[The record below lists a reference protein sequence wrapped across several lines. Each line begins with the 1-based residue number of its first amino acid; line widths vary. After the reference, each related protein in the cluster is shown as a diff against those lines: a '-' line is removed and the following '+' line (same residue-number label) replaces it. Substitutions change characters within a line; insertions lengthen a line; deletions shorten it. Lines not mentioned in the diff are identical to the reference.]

1 MKSLYKKSI
10 LILVCLSML
19 LSETCLATQTTAATT
34 AATQTTPAA
43 QPGET
48 TLAAETT
55 PAAASSEAAT
65 ETTSAEPVFTRT
77 VDVNDGFSAAG
88 VCGLI
93 IGTNILA
100 VVDVYKTP
108 GEVDWELRGSA
119 IKKYENLG
127 IAQVDSYLNVRKKA
141 DPDAEVI
148 GKMTNNN
155 ACEILDKS
163 SDGKWLK
170 IESGP
175 VTGWVSSDYILTGWQ
190 AKDQGRAE
198 AELQVVIK
206 VDTLNVREEPDANS
220 TIWTQ
225 ADGNERYDIVK
236 DLGDWIMI
244 ELDDSVGYVAAEYVE
259 QTYSL
264 DTAVKYT
271 PPAEE
276 VARTLRGRIVAYALK
291 WLGGRY
297 VWGGETLGKG
307 VDCSGFVMKIYQNFG
322 IYLTHHSGT
331 MAGEGRRIKRS
342 QLKKG
347 DLVFYAR
354 GGSINHV
361 AMYIGD
367 GQVVHARSR
376 RRGICITDMDY
387 RTPVRF
393 VTYLDD

>member
-1 MKSLYKKSI
+1 MKNTKIKSLII
-10 LILVCLSML
+10 LLLLAAMSVSDVCYSMP
-19 LSETCLATQTTAATT
+19 ENTQTTVSE
-34 AATQTTPAA
+34 PAFSTVNA
-43 QPGET
+43 GSENLQS
-48 TLAAETT
+48 ANRETT
-55 PAAASSEAAT
+55 PAATEMIPATDGIGVAGISRLIVGTRVLAEA
-65 ETTSAEPVFTRT
+65 E
-77 VDVNDGFSAAG
+77 
-88 VCGLI
+88 
-93 IGTNILA
+93 
-100 VVDVYKTP
+100 VYKTP

-119 IKKYENLG
+119 IAKYDNLG
-127 IAQVDSYLNVRKKA
+127 IAQVDSFLNVRKKA
-141 DPDAEVI
+141 DPDSEVI

-155 ACEILDKS
+155 ACEIVDKS
-163 SDGKWLK
+163 SDGKWYK
-170 IESGP
+170 IESGQ
-175 VTGWVSSDYILTGWQ
+175 VTGWVSSDYILTGWR

-198 AELQVVIK
+198 AELQVIIK
-206 VDTLNVREEPDANS
+206 VDTLNVREEPDETS
-220 TIWTQ
+220 SIWTQ
-225 ADGNERYDIVK
+225 ADGNERYDVVK

-264 DTAVKYT
+264 NTAVKYT

-276 VARTLRGRIVAYALK
+276 AARTLRGRIVAYALK
-291 WLGGRY
+291 WLGGKY

-307 VDCSGFVMKIYQNFG
+307 VDCSGFVMKVYQNFG
-322 IYLTHHSGT
+322 VYLTHHSGT
-331 MAGEGRRIKRS
+331 MAGEGRRISRS

-347 DLVFYAR
+347 DLVFYAKN
-354 GGSINHV
+354 GSINHV

>member
-1 MKSLYKKSI
+1 MKNTKIKSLII
-10 LILVCLSML
+10 LLLLAAMSVSDVCYSMP
-19 LSETCLATQTTAATT
+19 ENTQTTVSE
-34 AATQTTPAA
+34 PAFSTVNA
-43 QPGET
+43 GSENLQS
-48 TLAAETT
+48 ANRETT
-55 PAAASSEAAT
+55 PAATEMIPATDGIGVAGISRLIVGTRVLAEA
-65 ETTSAEPVFTRT
+65 E
-77 VDVNDGFSAAG
+77 
-88 VCGLI
+88 
-93 IGTNILA
+93 
-100 VVDVYKTP
+100 VYKTP

-119 IKKYENLG
+119 IEKYDNLG
-127 IAQVDSYLNVRKKA
+127 IAQVDSFLNVRKKA
-141 DPDAEVI
+141 DPDSEVI

-155 ACEILDKS
+155 ACEIVDKS
-163 SDGKWLK
+163 SDGKWYK
-170 IESGP
+170 IESGQ
-175 VTGWVSSDYILTGWQ
+175 VTGWVSSDYILTGWR

-198 AELQVVIK
+198 AELQVIIK
-206 VDTLNVREEPDANS
+206 VDTLNVREEPDETS
-220 TIWTQ
+220 SIWTQ
-225 ADGNERYDIVK
+225 ADGNERYDVVK

-264 DTAVKYT
+264 NTAVKYT

-276 VARTLRGRIVAYALK
+276 AARTLRGRIVAYALK
-291 WLGGRY
+291 WLGGKY

-307 VDCSGFVMKIYQNFG
+307 VDCSGFVMKVYQNFG
-322 IYLTHHSGT
+322 VYLTHHSGT
-331 MAGEGRRIKRS
+331 MAGEGRRISRS

-347 DLVFYAR
+347 DLVFYAKN
-354 GGSINHV
+354 GSINHV

>member
-1 MKSLYKKSI
+1 MKNTKIKSLII
-10 LILVCLSML
+10 LLLLAAMSVSDVCYSMP
-19 LSETCLATQTTAATT
+19 ENTQTTVSE
-34 AATQTTPAA
+34 PAFSTVNA
-43 QPGET
+43 GSENLQS
-48 TLAAETT
+48 ANRETT
-55 PAAASSEAAT
+55 PAATEMIPATDGIGVAGISRLIVGTRVLAEA
-65 ETTSAEPVFTRT
+65 E
-77 VDVNDGFSAAG
+77 
-88 VCGLI
+88 
-93 IGTNILA
+93 
-100 VVDVYKTP
+100 VYKTP

-119 IKKYENLG
+119 IAKYDNLG
-127 IAQVDSYLNVRKKA
+127 IAQVDSFLNVRKKA
-141 DPDAEVI
+141 DPDSEVI

-155 ACEILDKS
+155 ACEIIDKS
-163 SDGKWLK
+163 SDGKWYK
-170 IESGP
+170 IESGQ
-175 VTGWVSSDYILTGWQ
+175 VTGWVSSDYILTGWR

-198 AELQVVIK
+198 AELQVIIK
-206 VDTLNVREEPDANS
+206 VDTLNVREEPDETS
-220 TIWTQ
+220 SIWTQ
-225 ADGNERYDIVK
+225 ADGNERYDVVK

-264 DTAVKYT
+264 NTAVKYT

-276 VARTLRGRIVAYALK
+276 AARTLRGRIVAYALK
-291 WLGGRY
+291 WLGGKY

-307 VDCSGFVMKIYQNFG
+307 VDCSGFVMKVYQNFG
-322 IYLTHHSGT
+322 VYLTHHSGT
-331 MAGEGRRIKRS
+331 MAGEGRRISRS

-347 DLVFYAR
+347 DLVFYAKN
-354 GGSINHV
+354 GSINHV

>member
-1 MKSLYKKSI
+1 MKNINKK
-10 LILVCLSML
+10 LILLCLCLCMF
-19 LSETCLATQTTAATT
+19 LSETCLATQTSAASTS
-34 AATQTTPAA
+34 AAQTTPAA
-43 QPGET
+43 QPGESFP
-48 TLAAETT
+48 AAETT
-55 PAAASSEAAT
+55 SAAESA
-65 ETTSAEPVFTRT
+65 SAEPEFTRT

-93 IGTNILA
+93 IGTNILSVA
-100 VVDVYKTP
+100 DVYKTP

-127 IAQVDSYLNVRKKA
+127 IAQVDSYLNVRKKP

-155 ACEILDKS
+155 ACEILSKS

-170 IESGP
+170 IESGS
-175 VTGWVSSDYILTGWQ
+175 VTGWVSSDYILTGWR

-198 AELQVVIK
+198 AELQVIIK

-264 DTAVKYT
+264 NTAVKYT

-331 MAGEGRRIKRS
+331 MAGEGRRISRS

-347 DLVFYAR
+347 DLVFYAK

-376 RRGICITDMDY
+376 RRGICITDIDY

-393 VTYLDD
+393 VTYLDE